1 MNAPF
6 PIKPNTEVAL
16 AFLQGL
22 DLHGRHDLVAIDPLL
37 PKGAPGKIECA
48 TFFPGEWEQMRRW
61 LDARQGRKNLYTS
74 VNQARDDVPRNK
86 RLSGP
91 TEQNPRGDFA
101 MIRGLVADIDA
112 AKIDDPSGEHF
123 RRELARLLHEVAPAL
138 SSDSQCPP
146 TTIVESGGGLQPWW
160 QLKQMIPATLEDRAL
175 AEGIGRTIQ
184 QRFRGD
190 GVWDIARIMRL
201 PGTINLPD
209 EKKRQRGRLPAL
221 ANVLLD
227 HSSGKAYSLEEL
239 KGWAPPSPEMRSNS
253 SSTEQVPKIDRTSC
267 AQLPAMKGCR
277 RSCARGSSARGM
289 KIPR

>member
-1 MNAPF
+1 
-6 PIKPNTEVAL
+6 
-16 AFLQGL
+16 
-22 DLHGRHDLVAIDPLL
+22 
-37 PKGAPGKIECA
+37 
-48 TFFPGEWEQMRRW
+48 
-61 LDARQGRKNLYTS
+61 
-74 VNQARDDVPRNK
+74 
-86 RLSGP
+86 
-91 TEQNPRGDFA
+91 
-101 MIRGLVADIDA
+101 
-112 AKIDDPSGEHF
+112 
-123 RRELARLLHEVAPAL
+123 
-138 SSDSQCPP
+138 